1 MGYRMILS
9 MDFYKKGVAKQHAN
23 SCIESCIALRS
34 QKTPTTEQ
42 TAASVSADVQQR
54 ALRRNEAALLKVQR
68 WEKGRKIFSGLLYRE
83 MHLLNNCSTLST
95 SQETAGT
102 LQQYLLHRIY

>member
-1 MGYRMILS
+1 MGYRTTLS
-9 MDFYKKGVAKQHAN
+9 MDFYRKGVAKHHAN
-23 SCIESCIALRS
+23 SCIESALSS

-102 LQQYLLHRIY
+102 LQQYLLDRIS